1 MSDFS
6 DNTCGII
13 VGQVTETRGNALLGA
28 HGALRRQ
35 AKKLGVVVGFK
46 VQRLD
51 ALEVLQNGGGDATRV
66 RDIAERGVARFN
78 TEADRI
84 SGIVRDGEG
93 GNGEIAQGEGLLFFK
108 ANVRD
113 VRGLITEFLAGV
125 RGTHDRNF
133 MFLGKLSESRAM
145 IVVIVRNK
153 NGIEMVRMNADL
165 HHALFEAQGAE
176 TRINKDCS
184 CVSFDN

>member
-1 MSDFS
+1 
-6 DNTCGII
+6 
-13 VGQVTETRGNALLGA
+13 
-28 HGALRRQ
+28 
-35 AKKLGVVVGFK
+35 
-46 VQRLD
+46 
-51 ALEVLQNGGGDATRV
+51 
-66 RDIAERGVARFN
+66 
-78 TEADRI
+78 
-84 SGIVRDGEG
+84 
-93 GNGEIAQGEGLLFFK
+93 
-108 ANVRD
+108 
-113 VRGLITEFLAGV
+113 
-125 RGTHDRNF
+125 